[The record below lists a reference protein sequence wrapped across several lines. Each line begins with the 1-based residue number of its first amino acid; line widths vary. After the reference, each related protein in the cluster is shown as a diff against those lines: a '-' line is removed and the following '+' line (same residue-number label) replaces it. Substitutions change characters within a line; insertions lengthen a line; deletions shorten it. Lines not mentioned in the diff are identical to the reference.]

1 MHSGS
6 KTHSIDTLFSFLLL
20 LIFCLFSL
28 LLAGMGAAVYK
39 NGAAHLNENYTSR
52 TAVAYLA
59 EKVRRHDRT
68 DAVFLT
74 EIEDLPAIAFRD
86 TIEDEDFLT
95 YVYFS
100 DGALC
105 ELMLRAGRTPE
116 IRLGTRLV
124 ELQSLDVHR
133 AQTERSVPSE
143 QTAQTERSVLSEQ
156 TAQTERSVPSEQTA
170 LSERSALPE
179 QTALPESAVP
189 SADSGALPAGTL
201 LSVTAVGPQGDTLTE
216 LIPVL
221 CGRKEPSA

>member
-143 QTAQTERSVLSEQ
+143 QTAQTERSV
-156 TAQTERSVPSEQTA
+156 PSEQTA